1 MLGGN
6 HHDALG
12 ISSGEVRSTLCADGG
27 TGSSSTPPH
36 SLLGITLHKLP
47 MEVDP
52 QSFLEMFKLTAVA
65 CGWPAAEWTVRL
77 LPLMSGEAQTAALCL
92 PASAQGSFQAVKKA
106 VLDQIG
112 FSPEDH
118 RRPPSS
124 APPLRPALIL
134 PMLPLHPRFQPL
146 RVLLSTRRG
155 FLKRQGRSAGA
166 AGGHFLPAHRGHIQG
181 SSKDSRGYTS
191 GNGGF
196 GLYVVYSPREPD
208 STQGFGGGILGGY

>member
-12 ISSGEVRSTLCADGG
+12 ISSEVRSTLCADGG

-118 RRPPSS
+118 RR
-124 APPLRPALIL
+124 
-134 PMLPLHPRFQPL
+134 
-146 RVLLSTRRG
+146 
-155 FLKRQGRSAGA
+155 QGSAGHPFTFA
-166 AGGHFLPAHRGHIQG
+166 QPRWLQPGESTGEEWMIVEGLPTGTLEWVQCH
-181 SSKDSRGYTS
+181 
-191 GNGGF
+191 
-196 GLYVVYSPREPD
+196 
-208 STQGFGGGILGGY
+208 